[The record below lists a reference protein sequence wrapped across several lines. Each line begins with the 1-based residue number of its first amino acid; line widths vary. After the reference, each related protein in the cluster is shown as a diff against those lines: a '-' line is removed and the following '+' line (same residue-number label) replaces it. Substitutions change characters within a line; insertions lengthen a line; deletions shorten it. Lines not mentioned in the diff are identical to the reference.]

1 MYEKRKIEAL
11 LLHLQKL
18 VHAQREWA
26 DIQKDLKKADE
37 SRKEDLVVLIN
48 GFWRKFKMP
57 KRILLH
63 EEFEEIQPYSTCCWL

>member
-1 MYEKRKIEAL
+1 MKKEDRSITFTLAKISPCSTGMGRYSKRF
-11 LLHLQKL
+11 
-18 VHAQREWA
+18 
-26 DIQKDLKKADE
+26 KKADE